1 MAATAVTLLLSLS
14 GALAVD
20 AAPPMPVSA
29 GAAGSAPPAMP
40 LSGGAA
46 GSAPSGVAA
55 PCRIYW
61 ANSPVGP
68 NQTALIAGAN
78 FPAEPVVLVSLG
90 SSNASAAAPIAVTPL
105 QVTASS
111 VKAVLPPALKLWA
124 YSVRVCGRT
133 AYASN
138 QAESDC
144 SNALPVNVA
153 DVWWLAGDAGNSST
167 AGGWLRLFGRS
178 LDFAGYQQR
187 DGASGRAARAEERLQ
202 HALRSKDHASI
213 TRHAAE
219 LAALLGGRG
228 AGAGGSDGSRGGAEL
243 RLQLGTAAP
252 ITLPAVNS
260 SVWDATFAIPSDLKP
275 GNYALAA
282 RNQYQSEWTA
292 VRFFQPGNRAFPVVS
307 SVEIAAAPSVE
318 HVKVFAVA
326 DYMAAF
332 GIPSHGLN
340 YTTGAPVNGTAAVH
354 AALAAA
360 AKAGPEV
367 EKVVLLPIGKL
378 FIDGGLSIPPRTT
391 LRGTA
396 QDKSTLYFMEDGIG
410 TQLGGLSRAEG
421 GSPTPDPAYIFG
433 NHTSSWGVE
442 HLSSECSNGSAWAV
456 TVAAALTGSRCCEQS
471 T

>member
-1 MAATAVTLLLSLS
+1 MAATAVTLLVSLS
-14 GALAVD
+14 GALAG
-20 AAPPMPVSA
+20 AGSAPTEMPLGA
-29 GAAGSAPPAMP
+29 GAAGS
-40 LSGGAA
+40 
-46 GSAPSGVAA
+46 A

-61 ANSPVGP
+61 ANAPVGP
-68 NQTALIAGAN
+68 NQTALIAGAS
-78 FPAEPVVLVSLG
+78 FPPEPVVLVSLD
-90 SSNASAAAPIAVTPL
+90 SNASAPIAITPL

-124 YSVRVCGRT
+124 YSVRVCAG
-133 AYASN
+133 AN
-138 QAESDC
+138 HAEC

-167 AGGWLRLFGRS
+167 AGGWLRLFGNS

-187 DGASGRAARAEERLQ
+187 DGASGRAALAEERLQ
-202 HALRSKDHASI
+202 HALRSKDHAAI

-219 LAALLGGRG
+219 VAALLGGRG

-252 ITLPAVNS
+252 ITLPAVNAS
-260 SVWDATFAIPSDLKP
+260 LWDATFAIPSDLKP
-275 GNYALAA
+275 GTYALAA

-292 VRFFQPGNRAFPVVS
+292 VSFFQPGNPAFPVVS
-307 SVEIAAAPSVE
+307 SVEIGAAPSVA
-318 HVKVFAVA
+318 HVKTFAVA

-396 QDKSTLYFMEDGIG
+396 QDKSTLYFMEVKKKPPSLPTFPPSLTANSCGQDGIG

-433 NHTSSWGVE
+433 NHTYSWGVE
-442 HLSSECSNGSAWAV
+442 HLSSECSNGR
-456 TVAAALTGSRCCEQS
+456 LGL
-471 T
+471 

>member
-1 MAATAVTLLLSLS
+1 MAATAVTLLVSLS
-14 GALAVD
+14 GALA
-20 AAPPMPVSA
+20 
-29 GAAGSAPPAMP
+29 GS
-40 LSGGAA
+40 
-46 GSAPSGVAA
+46 A

-61 ANSPVGP
+61 ANAPVGP
-68 NQTALIAGAN
+68 NQTALIAGAS
-78 FPAEPVVLVSLG
+78 FPPEPVVLVSLD
-90 SSNASAAAPIAVTPL
+90 SNASAPIAIITPL

-124 YSVRVCGRT
+124 YSVRVCAG
-133 AYASN
+133 AN
-138 QAESDC
+138 HAEC

-167 AGGWLRLFGRS
+167 AGGWLRLFGNS

-202 HALRSKDHASI
+202 HALRSKDHAAI

-243 RLQLGTAAP
+243 RLQLGSAAP
-252 ITLPAVNS
+252 ITLPAVNAS
-260 SVWDATFAIPSDLKP
+260 LWDATFAIPSDLKP
-275 GNYALAA
+275 GTYALAA

-292 VRFFQPGNRAFPVVS
+292 VSFFQPGNPAFPVVS
-307 SVEIAAAPSVE
+307 SVEIGSAPSVE
-318 HVKVFAVA
+318 HVKTFAVA
-326 DYMAAF
+326 DFMAAF

-391 LRGTA
+391 VRGTA

-410 TQLGGLSRAEG
+410 TQLGGLSRADG

-442 HLSSECSNGSAWAV
+442 HLSSECSNGRPQPSRHAV
-456 TVAAALTGSRCCEQS
+456 V
-471 T
+471 